1 MVPRI
6 ESVSDGQRVVLR
18 LSGRLQSE
26 HVDQLKVQIEG
37 RTQNVI
43 LDLDGVKLVD
53 RDVVCFLEQCEA
65 SSVEL
70 RQCPLYLREW
80 ITRERASQRDSQPY
94 REKRYSRGANA
105 HHVRRRSLHSPV
117 KVAPSGATAQLV
129 FVRMNFFGRM
139 SVSV

>member
-65 SSVEL
+65 SGVEL
-70 RQCPLYLREW
+70 SQCPLYLREW
-80 ITRERASQRDSQPY
+80 IDRERASQAD
-94 REKRYSRGANA
+94 
-105 HHVRRRSLHSPV
+105 
-117 KVAPSGATAQLV
+117 T
-129 FVRMNFFGRM
+129 
-139 SVSV
+139 